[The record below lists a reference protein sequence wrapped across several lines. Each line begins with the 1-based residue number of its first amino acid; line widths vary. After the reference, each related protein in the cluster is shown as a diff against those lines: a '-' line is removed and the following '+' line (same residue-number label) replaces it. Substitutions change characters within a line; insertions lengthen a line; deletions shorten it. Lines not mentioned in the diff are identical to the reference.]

1 MSWRRAVAIALV
13 ALTIAAA
20 IAASRVR
27 VDNRLE
33 RWVDTDPAEARR
45 YREFRERFGSDEFV
59 VVALSGAPIFD
70 PAALDAMVAAQER
83 LEAVPGVS
91 RVDSLAAVYRDLYGG
106 EDPEALEAE
115 ATSTPF
121 YRGLLLS
128 TDSQSAALLVEVDPA
143 AEPEARHRIVG
154 ALRRAVEPLRAHG
167 FAVELVGSTVLVD
180 ALDELS
186 RQEALR
192 TFPAALVASMLVL
205 ALLVRSWRGMAVAA
219 ACSGATVLLT
229 LGAMVASGHQLHM
242 MSSALPSLVW
252 VLALGNSVHILQRYQ
267 RLREQHPVD
276 DAVSEA
282 VADATRPG
290 SLATLTTALGFLS
303 LVTAGMAPVR
313 EVGLFAAVGLALSL
327 PVNLVLGPELI
338 RLLRVPARRSV
349 ARAGAQWSARTVLRR
364 PRLVLA
370 AAALVAVAAAAMIPR
385 IRVASDPLAFLPS
398 GHEVARAYRAT
409 GERIAGFYS
418 LEVVLAGD
426 APWTDPRVWPVV
438 EGLQARLEA
447 SPIVAKV
454 VSPLDLLRKL
464 RQWQRG
470 FDPADYALPASRE
483 EADALVG
490 SLDERGRAL
499 VARLVAAD
507 GRTLRLSAV
516 VNEMDEG
523 RFLELVAATRQDLAQ
538 LPAGVDGWVTGT
550 VLRLVE
556 AQRDLVSSQL
566 RSLLS
571 ACIVIFVVIAFG
583 LRSWRLGLLSL
594 PPNVL
599 PVIIIFALMAVADIP
614 LDAATVMVASVTL
627 GISVDNNIHLLSDY
641 QRERRLGGS
650 RRLAA
655 GRAVDQ
661 VGAAMV
667 VTTATTC
674 VGFYSLCLS
683 AFVPI
688 REFGFLVGSA
698 MLVGLAADLWMG
710 PALLTARENGR

>member
-674 VGFYSLCLS
+674 VGFYSLCMS

>member
-13 ALTIAAA
+13 ALTAAA
-20 IAASRVR
+20 AVTASRVR

-33 RWVDTDPAEARR
+33 RWVDTDPAEAGR

-59 VVALSGAPIFD
+59 VVALSGAPIFE

-83 LEAVPGVS
+83 LEAVPGVT
-91 RVDSLAAVYRDLYGG
+91 RVDSLAAVYRDLFGG
-106 EDPEALEAE
+106 EDPQALEAE

-128 TDSQSAALLVEVDPA
+128 ADSKVAAMLVEVDPA

-154 ALRRAVEPLRAHG
+154 ELQRAVEPLRSQG
-167 FAVELVGSTVLVD
+167 FSVDLVGSTVLVD

-219 ACSGATVLLT
+219 ACSGASVLLT
-229 LGAMVASGHQLHM
+229 LGAMVATGHQLHM

-252 VLALGNSVHILQRYQ
+252 VLALGNSVHVLQRYQ
-267 RLREQHPVD
+267 RLHEQHSVD
-276 DAVSEA
+276 DAISEA
-282 VADATRPG
+282 VADAALPCT
-290 SLATLTTALGFLS
+290 LATVTTALGFLS
-303 LVTAGMAPVR
+303 LVTASMTPVR
-313 EVGLFAAVGLALSL
+313 EVGQFSALGLALSL

-349 ARAGAQWSARTVLRR
+349 ARAGAHWSARTVLRR
-364 PRLVLA
+364 PRVVLA
-370 AAALVAVAAAAMIPR
+370 VAALVAVAAAAMIPR
-385 IRVASDPLAFLPS
+385 IRVASNPLAFLPS
-398 GHEVARAYRAT
+398 GHEVAQSYRST
-409 GERIAGFYS
+409 GARIAGFYS
-418 LEVVLAGD
+418 LEIVLASD
-426 APWTDPRVWPVV
+426 RPWTDPAVWPVV
-438 EGLQARLEA
+438 EGLQKRLEA
-447 SPIVAKV
+447 SPVVAKV

-464 RQWQRG
+464 RQWQLG

-483 EADALVG
+483 EAEELVG
-490 SLDERGRAL
+490 SLDGRGRAL
-499 VARLVAAD
+499 VQRLVTAD

-523 RFLELVAATRQDLAQ
+523 LFLELVAATRQDLAR
-538 LPAGVDGWVTGT
+538 LPAGTDGWVTGM

-556 AQRDLVSSQL
+556 AQQDLVASQL
-566 RSLLS
+566 RSLGL
-571 ACIVIFVVIAFG
+571 ACVVIFVVIALG

-599 PVIIIFALMAVADIP
+599 PVIIIFALMAVAGIP

-627 GISVDNNIHLLSDY
+627 GISVDNNIHLLADFR
-641 QRERRLGGS
+641 RERWLGGS

-674 VGFYSLCLS
+674 IGFFSLCLS

-688 REFGFLVGSA
+688 REFGFLVGTA
-698 MLVGLAADLWMG
+698 MVVGLAADLWMG
-710 PALLTARENGR
+710 TALLTAREDAP

>member
-1 MSWRRAVAIALV
+1 VSWRRAVAIALV

-674 VGFYSLCLS
+674 VGFYSLCMS

>member
-1 MSWRRAVAIALV
+1 VSWRRAVAIALV

>member
-1 MSWRRAVAIALV
+1 MSLRRAVAIALV
-13 ALTIAAA
+13 ALTAAA
-20 IAASRVR
+20 AVAASRMR

-33 RWVDTDPAEARR
+33 RWVDTDPGEARR
-45 YREFRERFGSDEFV
+45 YREFRDRFGSDEFV
-59 VVALSGAPIFD
+59 VVALSGAPLFD
-70 PAALDAMVAAQER
+70 PASLDAMVAAQER
-83 LEAVPGVS
+83 LEAVPGVT
-91 RVDSLAAVYRDLYGG
+91 RVDSLAAVYRDLFGG

-128 TDSQSAALLVEVDPA
+128 DDSKVTAMLVEVDPA

-154 ALRRAVEPLRAHG
+154 DLRRAVEPLEAEG
-167 FAVELVGSTVLVD
+167 FSVELVGSTVLVD

-186 RQEALR
+186 KREALR
-192 TFPAALVASMLVL
+192 TLPAALVASMLVL

-229 LGAMVASGHQLHM
+229 LGLMVATGHELHM
-242 MSSALPSLVW
+242 MSSALPSLLW
-252 VLALGNSVHILQRYQ
+252 VLALGNSVHVLQRYQ
-267 RLREQHPVD
+267 RLHEQHSVD
-276 DAVSEA
+276 DAVSAA
-282 VADATRPG
+282 VADATLPG
-290 SLATLTTALGFLS
+290 TLATLTTALGFLS
-303 LVTAGMAPVR
+303 LVTADMAPVR
-313 EVGLFAAVGLALSL
+313 EVGLFAALGLVLSL
-327 PVNLVLGPELI
+327 PLNLVLGPELI

-364 PRLVLA
+364 PRLILA
-370 AAALVAVAAAAMIPR
+370 LAALVTVAAALVIPR
-385 IRVASDPLAFLPS
+385 VRVASNPLAFLPS
-398 GHEVARAYRAT
+398 GHEVSRAYRTT

-418 LEVVLAGD
+418 LEVVLQSD
-426 APWTDPRVWPVV
+426 VPWTDPRLWPVV
-438 EGLQARLEA
+438 DGLQARLES
-447 SPIVAKV
+447 SPVVAKV

-470 FDPADYALPASRE
+470 FDPAGYALPFSRE
-483 EADALVG
+483 EAE
-490 SLDERGRAL
+490 SLLAGLDGRGRQL
-499 VARLVAAD
+499 VARLVTGD
-507 GRTLRLSAV
+507 GRTFRLSAI

-523 RFLELVAATRQDLAQ
+523 AFLELVAATRQDLAQ
-538 LPAGVDGWVTGT
+538 LPNGVSGSVTGM

-556 AQRDLVSSQL
+556 AQQDLVSSQL
-566 RSLLS
+566 RSLGL
-571 ACIVIFVVIAFG
+571 ACVVIFVVIAFG

-599 PVIIIFALMAVADIP
+599 PVVVIFALMALVGIP
-614 LDAATVMVASVTL
+614 LDAATVMVASVAL
-627 GISVDNNIHLLSDY
+627 GISVDNNIHLLTDFR
-641 QRERRLGGS
+641 RERWLGGS

-674 VGFYSLCLS
+674 IGFFSLCLS

-698 MLVGLAADLWMG
+698 MLIGLAADLWMG
-710 PALLTARENGR
+710 PALLTVTEEVP

>member
-1 MSWRRAVAIALV
+1 MSWRRTVAVALV
-13 ALTIAAA
+13 AVTAAA
-20 IAASRVR
+20 AVVASRVR

-33 RWVDTDPAEARR
+33 RWVDTDATEAAR
-45 YREFRERFGSDEFV
+45 YREFREMFGSDEFV

-70 PAALDAMVAAQER
+70 PQSLDAMVAAQER
-83 LEAVPGVS
+83 LEAVPGVT

-106 EDPEALEAE
+106 EDPQSLEEE

-128 TDSQSAALLVEVDPA
+128 DDAKVAAMLVEVDPA
-143 AEPEARHRIVG
+143 AEPEARHRMVG
-154 ALRRAVEPLRAHG
+154 ELRRAAEPLRAQG
-167 FAVELVGSTVLVD
+167 FSVDLVGSTVLVD

-192 TFPAALVASMLVL
+192 TFPAALAASMLVL

-219 ACSGATVLLT
+219 VCSGATVLMT
-229 LGAMVASGHQLHM
+229 LGVMVAVGRQLHM
-242 MSSALPSLVW
+242 MSSALPSLLW
-252 VLALGNSVHILQRYQ
+252 VLSLGNSVHILQRYQ
-267 RLREQHPVD
+267 RLREQHSVD

-282 VADATRPG
+282 VADATLPG
-290 SLATLTTALGFLS
+290 TLATLTTALGFLS
-303 LVTAGMAPVR
+303 LATASMAPVR
-313 EVGLFAAVGLALSL
+313 EVGLFAALGLTLSL
-327 PVNLVLGPELI
+327 PVNLVLGPELT

-349 ARAGAQWSARTVLRR
+349 ARAGAHWSARTVLRR

-370 AAALVAVAAAAMIPR
+370 VAALVAVAAAALIPR
-385 IRVASDPLAFLPS
+385 IRVASNPLAFLPS
-398 GHEVARAYRAT
+398 GHEVARAYRSTA
-409 GERIAGFYS
+409 ERIAGFYS
-418 LEVVLAGD
+418 LEVVLTSEL
-426 APWTDPRVWPVV
+426 PWTDPRIWPVV
-438 EGLQARLEA
+438 EGLQARLES
-447 SPIVAKV
+447 SPVVAKV

-470 FDPADYALPASRE
+470 FDPVAYALPSSRD
-483 EADALVG
+483 EAEALVG
-490 SLDERGRAL
+490 SLDGRGRAL
-499 VARLVAAD
+499 VERLVAAN

-523 RFLELVAATRQDLAQ
+523 RFLELAAATRQDLEG
-538 LPAGVDGWVTGT
+538 LPAGVDGWATGM

-556 AQRDLVSSQL
+556 AQQDLVSSQL
-566 RSLLS
+566 RSLGF
-571 ACIVIFVVIAFG
+571 ACVVIFVVIALG

-599 PVIIIFALMAVADIP
+599 PVIIIFALMAVTGIP

-627 GISVDNNIHLLSDY
+627 GISVDNNIHLLTDFR
-641 QRERRLGGS
+641 RERWLGGS

-674 VGFYSLCLS
+674 IGFFSLCLS

-688 REFGFLVGSA
+688 REFGFLVGAA
-698 MLVGLAADLWMG
+698 MVIGLAADLWMG
-710 PALLTARENGR
+710 PALLTAREDAP